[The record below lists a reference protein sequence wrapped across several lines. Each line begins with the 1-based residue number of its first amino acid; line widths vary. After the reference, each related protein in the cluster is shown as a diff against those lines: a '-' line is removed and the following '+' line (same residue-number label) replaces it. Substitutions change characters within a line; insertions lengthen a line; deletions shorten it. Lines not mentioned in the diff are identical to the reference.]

1 METCLNRLEK
11 YFTDQRAYFEV
22 QEHRQAFTIQEVAAA
37 LHEKGFHVAKVF
49 MAIADGRLAMLVLPA
64 PAQVDLDRVKTLL
77 HAKEIRRAHEA
88 EFAHL
93 FADCDV
99 GAMPPLGHLY
109 NLPIYLDR
117 SLVDQPYL
125 VFQAGSHRITLKVA
139 MSDYL
144 RLAGPIIGS
153 FAIPHAMS
161 VTAQLDLD
169 TGGGH
174 ASL

>member
-1 METCLNRLEK
+1 METCLNRLEQ
-11 YFTDQRAYFEV
+11 YFIEQRAYYEV

-49 MAIADGRLAMLVLPA
+49 MAWADGQLAMLVLPA
-64 PAQVDLDRVKTLL
+64 PAQVDLERVKLLL
-77 HAKEIRRAHEA
+77 HAQEVRRAHEA

-117 SLVDQPYL
+117 SLVEQPYL
-125 VFQAGSHRITLKVA
+125 VFQAGSHRVTLKVA

-144 RLAGPIIGS
+144 RLAGPVIGD
-153 FAIPHAMS
+153 FAIHQAVKS
-161 VTAQLDLD
+161 AV
-169 TGGGH
+169 
-174 ASL
+174 